1 MPNKDEEVINALQL
15 LIEKHPSIG
24 FWQSYYRIRRMGYEW
39 NHKRVYRVYTELKLN
54 IRRRFRKRLPARV
67 KQALFQ
73 PDRINEVWSVDFMND
88 ALWDGRRFRLLNI
101 VDDYNREVLH
111 IEADISLPTM
121 RLIRSL
127 EYFKILQRVTQN
139 DPC

>member
-1 MPNKDEEVINALQL
+1 IRDLTVTGVQTCALPILKGHQISQRQACKAVSLSQSTVRYKPVANKDEEVINALQL

-24 FWQSYYRIRRMGYEW
+24 FWQSYYRIRRMGYVW

-73 PDRINEVWSVDFMND
+73 PDKINEV
-88 ALWDGRRFRLLNI
+88 
-101 VDDYNREVLH
+101 
-111 IEADISLPTM
+111 
-121 RLIRSL
+121 
-127 EYFKILQRVTQN
+127 
-139 DPC
+139 